1 MVLTAEVS
9 SCGIDPV
16 HGKLICNY
24 LLESREIGVQS
35 IMHLFAALDII
46 R

>member
-1 MVLTAEVS
+1 MLTAEVS
-9 SCGIDPV
+9 SCAIDPV

-24 LLESREIGVQS
+24 LLESREIGDRS
-35 IMHLFAALDII
+35 IMHLFAAPDPI

>member
-1 MVLTAEVS
+1 MLTAKVS
-9 SCGIDPV
+9 SCAIDPV

-24 LLESREIGVQS
+24 LLESGEIGDRL
-35 IMHLFAALDII
+35 IMHLLTAPDII